1 MVLASTS
8 AAYPSIAPTIEH
20 SAPGMAK
27 AIELS
32 VSRVFRNNQSVQNLE
47 SAKHKKSSAPAQYN
61 W

>member
-8 AAYPSIAPTIEH
+8 AAYPSI
-20 SAPGMAK
+20 APGMAK

-32 VSRVFRNNQSVQNLE
+32 VSRVFRNNQSAQNLE